1 MSDKISP
8 QHLARKAILYIR
20 QSSTY
25 QVSHNVESQRLQYA
39 MQDRLHHLGWQE
51 IEVVDEDLGRSAAG
65 MVTRAGFERMVADVC
80 LGKVGA
86 VAAREVSRFA
96 RNSREWQQLVEV
108 CRVVDTVLI
117 DLDTVYSPRHSN
129 DRLLLGLKGSLNE
142 YELDL
147 LRQRSVEA
155 RRAKAQRG
163 ELLVM
168 APVGYV
174 KTDAPHF
181 EKDPDRRVQ
190 EAVTLVFRKFVELG
204 TVRQTLWWFLEHG
217 VQLPVP
223 SGQGATVWKRPTY
236 AMLYRVLSNP
246 IYGGAYAY
254 GKTERTVHYEHGD
267 PRASTRRKPRARWLA
282 LIPHAH
288 EGYVSWEEFERIQQA
303 MTDNLRG
310 SGQAGA
316 ATRGASLLAGLLRC
330 RRCGRK
336 LMVWYTGRA
345 PGVLRYMCARGM
357 LDNGEPRCLG
367 FGGVS
372 VDAAMAKEI
381 VRVVQPAAVE
391 AAVVASEGAARQ
403 QDDVL
408 QAWQRELEA
417 ARYAA
422 QRAQRQYDAT
432 DPEHRLVADELERR
446 WNQALQRV
454 DEIEQRIAQHVQ
466 GQQQG
471 ATPTRE
477 VFEHLAADL
486 EAVWNSAH
494 ADVRLKKRIVRT
506 LIQEVVVDVDPEAGE
521 ILLVIHWKG
530 GVHTELRLPRRRRGQ
545 NRTHTSPEIVE
556 AVRTLALIC
565 SDDLLANALNRSGLL
580 TGRGNRW
587 TRERVTTL
595 RTHHQIP
602 CYDRER
608 RESEGWMNLTEAAHV
623 LGISP
628 RTLRL
633 AVDRGEIKADHPLA
647 EGPWVLKRRDLET
660 PAVAAFV
667 ARVRRR
673 GREATIPSGEQETF
687 GFSPTST
694 T

>member
-1 MSDKISP
+1 
-8 QHLARKAILYIR
+8 
-20 QSSTY
+20 
-25 QVSHNVESQRLQYA
+25 
-39 MQDRLHHLGWQE
+39 
-51 IEVVDEDLGRSAAG
+51 
-65 MVTRAGFERMVADVC
+65 
-80 LGKVGA
+80 
-86 VAAREVSRFA
+86 
-96 RNSREWQQLVEV
+96 
-108 CRVVDTVLI
+108 
-117 DLDTVYSPRHSN
+117 
-129 DRLLLGLKGSLNE
+129 LNE

-155 RRAKAQRG
+155 RRAKARRG

-168 APVGYV
+168 APVGYL

-190 EAVTLVFRKFVELG
+190 DAVTLVFEKFAELG
-204 TVRQTLWWFLEHG
+204 TVRQTLWWFVEHG

-223 SGQGATVWKRPTY
+223 TRQGTTAWRRPTY
-236 AMLYRVLSNP
+236 AMLYRMLSNP

-254 GKTERTVHYEHGD
+254 GKTERTLHYEGSEPH
-267 PRASTRRKPRARWLA
+267 ASTRRKPRAQWLA

-303 MTDNLRG
+303 MTDNLRR
-310 SGQAGA
+310 SGHAGT
-316 ATRGASLLAGLLRC
+316 ATRGPALLAGLLRC

-336 LMVWYTGRA
+336 LMVWYTGNA
-345 PGVLRYMCARGM
+345 PGVLRYTCTRGM
-357 LDNGEPRCLG
+357 LDTGEPRCLG

-391 AAVVASEGAARQ
+391 AAVVASEAAARQ

-408 QAWQRELEA
+408 HAWQRELEA

-422 QRAQRQYDAT
+422 QRAQRQYDAA

-454 DEIEQRIAQHVQ
+454 AEIETRIAQHLQ
-466 GQQQG
+466 GPQTV
-471 ATPTRE
+471 APPTRE
-477 VFEHLAADL
+477 EFENLAADL
-486 EAVWNSAH
+486 EMVWNSPH
-494 ADVRLKKRIVRT
+494 ADARLKKRIVRT
-506 LIQEVVVDVDPEAGE
+506 LIQEVVVDVDPAAGE

-545 NRTHTSPEIVE
+545 NRTHTSPEIVD
-556 AVRTLALIC
+556 AVRTLAHVC

-580 TGRGNRW
+580 TGHKNRW
-587 TRERVTTL
+587 TRERVTAL
-595 RTHHQIP
+595 RGHHQIP
-602 CYDRER
+602 CYDRDWR
-608 RESEGWMNLTEAAHV
+608 GSEGWMNLTEAAQV

-633 AVDRGEIKADHPLA
+633 AVERGEIEADHPLA
-647 EGPWVLKRRDLET
+647 DGPWVFKRSVLET
-660 PAVAAFV
+660 PAAAALV
-667 ARVRRR
+667 ARVRRH
-673 GREATIPSGEQETF
+673 GPEGTIPNADQGTF
-687 GFSPTST
+687 GFSPIST